1 LRWRSAGGAIGCEIG
16 LLFTAVLFS
25 SWGISL
31 VELLRT
37 GPDQLSWWGL
47 VAAVLLRS
55 QLQTG
60 LFIIGHD
67 AMHGVLWPE
76 QPRRNQALGAL
87 ALGVY
92 AALPYS
98 KCRRK
103 HQRHHSD
110 TATAHDPDFPADGR
124 ADLWSWYRQFMA
136 GYLSWPQMGL
146 LLGGWLL
153 LGLLFQPVNADAGNQ
168 CAAVL
173 HAALTDQLLAA
184 VCVRNL
190 SAPPRTTLADPTSR
204 TQQSGATELAVA
216 AGLLSLQ
223 LSPRTPPEPWP
234 ALVRTAVCTQA
245 QPAIHA
251 PGFAPVAFA
260 AALPEPM
267 ATTTTE
273 GWTDNEQ
280 RVARQAFDLAYGR
293 AIQELVQTV
302 QQRAGS
308 LSTPEQVWALHDF
321 LSIERHTMEGRFDF
335 RLDGILF
342 VFASLVKDKLLQLT
356 ELDGLAADKL
366 AKINAMSRF

>member
-1 LRWRSAGGAIGCEIG
+1 MRWRSAGGASGCEIG

-76 QPRRNQALGAL
+76 QPRRNQVLGAL

-92 AALPYS
+92 AALPYAI
-98 KCRRK
+98 CRRK

-153 LGLLFQPVNADAGNQ
+153 LGLLFQPVNTEAWIS
-168 CAAVL
+168 VL
-173 HAALTDQLLAA
+173 LFCTLPLLI
-184 VCVRNL
+184 
-190 SAPPRTTLADPTSR
+190 SSW
-204 TQQSGATELAVA
+204 Q
-216 AGLLSLQ
+216 
-223 LSPRTPPEPWP
+223 
-234 ALVRTAVCTQA
+234 
-245 QPAIHA
+245 
-251 PGFAPVAFA
+251 
-260 AALPEPM
+260 
-267 ATTTTE
+267 
-273 GWTDNEQ
+273 
-280 RVARQAFDLAYGR
+280 
-293 AIQELVQTV
+293 
-302 QQRAGS
+302 
-308 LSTPEQVWALHDF
+308 
-321 LSIERHTMEGRFDF
+321 
-335 RLDGILF
+335 LF
-342 VFASLVKDKLLQLT
+342 VFGTYLPHRAQRWPIQEAEPSSLELPSWLSLLACYHFSYHREHHQNPGLRWFELPSARRRSRPSTLQASL
-356 ELDGLAADKL
+356 
-366 AKINAMSRF
+366 R